1 MTVPVSVPTAS
12 TTARSSRLSTVKA
25 KIRKPMMTRF
35 QNTGAIAA
43 LLLEGAR
50 RIFSIY
56 VDRVATYDIVYGSIG
71 SIIVFLFF
79 VYIAGMVILYGAE
92 FGASLRRVHNAGRVL
107 RPGA

>member
-1 MTVPVSVPTAS
+1 M
-12 TTARSSRLSTVKA
+12 ARK
-25 KIRKPMMTRF
+25 
-35 QNTGAIAA
+35 
-43 LLLEGAR
+43 
-50 RIFSIY
+50 IFSIY

-92 FGASLRRVHNAGRVL
+92 LGASLRRVHNAGRVL